1 MRLRSRVGHPSY
13 LVWRELHH
21 IIQPTFMNIATSFRV
36 KGHYIDIA
44 VFDSTFRDVRS
55 CKLMHV
61 MLAATL
67 KQPALTNSR
76 STYISRMDM

>member
-1 MRLRSRVGHPSY
+1 
-13 LVWRELHH
+13 
-21 IIQPTFMNIATSFRV
+21 MNIATSFRV

-55 CKLMHV
+55 CKLMNLLYV

>member
-1 MRLRSRVGHPSY
+1 
-13 LVWRELHH
+13 
-21 IIQPTFMNIATSFRV
+21 MNIATSFRV

-55 CKLMHV
+55 CKLMNLLHV

>member
-1 MRLRSRVGHPSY
+1 
-13 LVWRELHH
+13 
-21 IIQPTFMNIATSFRV
+21 MNIATSFRV

-55 CKLMHV
+55 CMLMNLLHV

-67 KQPALTNSR
+67 NNQR
-76 STYISRMDM
+76 